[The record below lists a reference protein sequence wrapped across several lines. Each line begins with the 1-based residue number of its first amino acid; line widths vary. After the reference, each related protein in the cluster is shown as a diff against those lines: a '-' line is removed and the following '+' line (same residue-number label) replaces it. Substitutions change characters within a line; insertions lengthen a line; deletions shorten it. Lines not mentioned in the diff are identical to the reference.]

1 MLDNLFGASLLCVV
15 GIVFVSFFFIWLV
28 YKMFFKAAGN
38 AQAKVMRGYQ
48 ENAAFTDALGTLN
61 RRLAAGE
68 IDDAEYQRLRDS
80 MERNARK

>member
-1 MLDNLFGASLLCVV
+1 MLDGLFGVSLLCGV
-15 GIVFVSFFFIWLV
+15 GLIAVSILCIWFF

-48 ENAAFTDALGTLN
+48 ENAAFTDALATLN

-68 IDDAEYQRLRDS
+68 IDDAEYQRLRES
-80 MERNARK
+80 MERNARR